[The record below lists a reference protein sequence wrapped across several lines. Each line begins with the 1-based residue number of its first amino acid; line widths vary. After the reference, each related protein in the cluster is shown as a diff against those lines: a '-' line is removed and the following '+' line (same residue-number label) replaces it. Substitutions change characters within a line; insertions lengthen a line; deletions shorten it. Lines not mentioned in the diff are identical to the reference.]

1 MTGTWRFFGA
11 GVAAAA
17 VVVAGSLSSAG
28 EAGAAAAL
36 PFAPVDAATVSQFR
50 LDADS
55 SFADNA
61 EAITA
66 VERNPAIT
74 VRSATQVL
82 TSGGRTG
89 SAGLCHGTGLS
100 ASLSP
105 GGLCWDKADDTSNS
119 YTTAGGWTPQ
129 GLSGSYDAQPDALW
143 EGHQAFVA
151 SWHFSRAMGTP
162 NAVGNEFAR
171 VSLVNADGGTISYNH
186 LLLVKPVLDGSG
198 NGDFTAAQWTHA
210 DGLVWYGTKLFVAN
224 GRYLQVYDLSH
235 IWKVNSNTE
244 AVGISGST
252 SSARWSDYALPMIG
266 QYHTT
271 TGSAECAVVSGTTP
285 CLNSLSLDRTG
296 ADGLVSAEYKA
307 GAAGG
312 RVIRWTLDEATG
324 LPKGG
329 ATVAYSS
336 PVWAMQGAAT
346 DGDRW
351 FLAGDCPSG
360 VGGGSGDA
368 LPYSCIHYAR
378 PGVAPQVL
386 TTSPV
391 LTQNLGFGPA
401 DGRLYGI
408 NERIN
413 SAEGIRV
420 VFWIKP

>member
-1 MTGTWRFFGA
+1 MA
-11 GVAAAA
+11 AAAA
-17 VVVAGSLSSAG
+17 VVAAAIPSSAG
-28 EAGAAAAL
+28 EAGAAPAAL
-36 PFAPVDAATVSQFR
+36 PFAPVDAATVSRFQ
-50 LDADS
+50 LDAGG

-61 EAITA
+61 EAIAA
-66 VERNPAIT
+66 VEKNPAIT

-82 TSGGRTG
+82 TTDGRTG
-89 SAGLCHGTGLS
+89 SAGLCHDTGLS
-100 ASLSP
+100 ASLDP
-105 GGLCWDKADDTSNS
+105 GGFCWDRVDDTSNS
-119 YTTAGGWTPQ
+119 YTTVGGWTPQ
-129 GLSGSYDAQPDALW
+129 GLSGSYDARPDGLW
-143 EGHQAFVA
+143 EGHRAFLA

-162 NAVGNEFAR
+162 DAVADEFAR
-171 VSLVNADGGTISYNH
+171 VSLVNADGAAIRYHH
-186 LLLVKPVLDGSG
+186 LLLVKPVLDASG

-210 DGLVWYGTKLFVAN
+210 DGVVWYGTKLFVAN

-235 IWKVNSNTE
+235 IWQVNSNTE
-244 AVGISGST
+244 EVGISGSA

-266 QYHTT
+266 QYQTT
-271 TGSAECAVVSGTTP
+271 TGSAPCAVVSGTTP

-296 ADGLVSAEYKA
+296 ADGLVSAEYRA

-312 RVIRWTLDEATG
+312 RVIRWALDEATG
-324 LPKGG
+324 LPEGG
-329 ATVAYSS
+329 SDVAYSS

-351 FLAGDCPSG
+351 FMAGDCPSG

-368 LPYSCIHYAR
+368 LPYSCIHHAR
-378 PGVAPQVL
+378 PDVAPHVL

-413 SAEGIRV
+413 STEGIRAA
-420 VFWIKP
+420 FWITP